1 MKLAC
6 FNFSVAHKRTRDVS
20 NILNKKL
27 KLSPVVT
34 IQGAR
39 QTGKSFLVRE
49 LLKKELPKIE

>member
-1 MKLAC
+1 M
-6 FNFSVAHKRTRDVS
+6 S

-27 KLSPVVT
+27 KFSLVVT